1 MFRQYR
7 LRIAQVERLSR
18 AKTSHSGPAY
28 RIRQG
33 FDGTP
38 IDESPTRFKVI
49 LNVAVRRP
57 MMAIVVTEVRE
68 AK

>member
-49 LNVAVRRP
+49 LNVAVRHR
-57 MMAIVVTEVRE
+57 
-68 AK
+68 